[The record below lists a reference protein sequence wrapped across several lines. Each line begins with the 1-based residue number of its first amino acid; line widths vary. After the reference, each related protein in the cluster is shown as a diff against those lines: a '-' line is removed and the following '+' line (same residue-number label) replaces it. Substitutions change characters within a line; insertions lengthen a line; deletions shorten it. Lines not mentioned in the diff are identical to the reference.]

1 MPELTILN
9 HYVLKDSAAH
19 FSAAIT
25 ALAARVEH
33 EGEPGVLSYRF
44 FVNEAASSAR
54 AVIDYATPQ
63 AWIGHHDRSM
73 LWPEMQALH
82 QVATLAEVT
91 FLGPLTEEIQ
101 ALLAKS
107 GLKAKVHSGF
117 TLAAGFRRT

>member
-9 HYVLKDSAAH
+9 QYVLRDTAEH
-19 FSAAIT
+19 FTTAIT
-25 ALAARVEH
+25 ALVARVER

-44 FVNEAASSAR
+44 FVSEAARSAR
-54 AVIDYATPQ
+54 AVIDYVTPQ

-82 QVATLAEVT
+82 QVATLADVT
-91 FLGPLTEEIQ
+91 FLGPLTEEI
-101 ALLAKS
+101 LEWLAKS
-107 GLKAKVHSGF
+107 GLKAQVQSGF